1 MDGSELLPTSN
12 IVIHECRVFNIILLP
27 NHDTPANILEQTQ
40 QVACGSVIEKHSLAM
55 SMNDIFPIL
64 YQIQEFWT
72 FST

>member
-1 MDGSELLPTSN
+1 MDGSELLPTSK
-12 IVIHECRVFNIILLP
+12 IIIHECRVFNILLLP
-27 NHDTPANILEQTQ
+27 NHVPPTNILEHTQ
-40 QVACGSVIEKHSLAM
+40 QVACVSVVEKHSLAM

>member
-1 MDGSELLPTSN
+1 MDDSELLPTSK
-12 IVIHECRVFNIILLP
+12 IIIHEWRVFNILLLQ
-27 NHDTPANILEQTQ
+27 NHVPPTKILERTQ
-40 QVACGSVIEKHSLAM
+40 QVACGSVVEKHSLAM

>member
-1 MDGSELLPTSN
+1 MDDSELIPASKF
-12 IVIHECRVFNIILLP
+12 IIHECRVFNISLLP
-27 NHDTPANILEQTQ
+27 NHFPPANILERTQ
-40 QVACGSVIEKHSLAM
+40 QVACGSVVEKHSLAM